1 MARGTGHFGGTRG
14 DVRDSLIRLLR
25 RFSTV
30 SFPEPS
36 AEADAA
42 AREAVDAAIAV
53 HRKLGPGLLESHYRE
68 VFVDELRRR
77 GRNVEVHRKVPVVV
91 DGRALKK
98 SYQLDVR
105 VDGCLVVEIKAVA
118 AIHPRHLAQTRSY
131 LALTG
136 HQLALVL
143 NFHAPL
149 MRDGIRR
156 VIRSR

>member
-1 MARGTGHFGGTRG
+1 MWREAQRTCCDAR
-14 DVRDSLIRLLR
+14 VRLISRPRPFAPVSL
-25 RFSTV
+25 
-30 SFPEPS
+30 PEPS
-36 AEADAA
+36 EKADDA

-77 GRNVEVHRKVPVVV
+77 GRFVEVHKKVPVVV
-91 DGRALKK
+91 DGRPLKK

-105 VDGCLVVEIKAVA
+105 VDQCLVVEIKAVA
-118 AIHPRHLAQTRSY
+118 AIHNNHLAQTRSY

-136 HQLALVL
+136 HQLALLL

-149 MRDGIRR
+149 MREGIRR
-156 VIRSR
+156 VIRSN